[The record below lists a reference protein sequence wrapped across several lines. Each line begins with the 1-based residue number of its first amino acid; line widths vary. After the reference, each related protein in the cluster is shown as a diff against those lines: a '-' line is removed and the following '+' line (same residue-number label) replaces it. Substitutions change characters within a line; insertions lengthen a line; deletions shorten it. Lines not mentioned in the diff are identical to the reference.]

1 WTQSVTGT
9 LMTVDT
15 GIWFESFSMTNYSVV
30 PYHLIVVIGTLLTLT
45 LGADSIEK
53 SNKIMMPLFFILFVV
68 LAIRVALL
76 PGSVEGYKFMFI
88 PRWEALKDPMVW
100 IWAMGQAFFSLSV
113 TGSG

>member
-1 WTQSVTGT
+1 MRMLGNLGGKEGIGKVVGWLPLAGSMCIAIGYAVIISYVLKGWTQSVTGT

-53 SNKIMMPLFFILFVV
+53 SNKIMMPLFLYY
-68 LAIRVALL
+68 L
-76 PGSVEGYKFMFI
+76 
-88 PRWEALKDPMVW
+88 
-100 IWAMGQAFFSLSV
+100 
-113 TGSG
+113 